1 VTSGGVHIEL
11 VHPHV
16 AGWND
21 GPLRPSTRTRRE
33 GRVTLELTPTNEWG
47 ADLARLTRFYVSLGF
62 APNSESQWPFRWQA
76 EMIRRPAPGRRHGL
90 Q

>member
-1 VTSGGVHIEL
+1 
-11 VHPHV
+11 
-16 AGWND
+16 
-21 GPLRPSTRTRRE
+21 
-33 GRVTLELTPTNEWG
+33 VTLELTPTNEWG